1 MKAKKQ
7 LSNGSTYAVSTGTYA
22 GEMLIFIE
30 EDDKGAFNFLGVP
43 TMENRSF
50 PATAFNHAVDTKIL
64 DLVEVVPDYVF
75 EISKAQ
81 YIKNKENQ

>member
-1 MKAKKQ
+1 MKTKK
-7 LSNGSTYAVSTGTYA
+7 SPVNGSAYAVSTGTYA

-30 EDDKGAFNFLGVP
+30 EDDKKMFHFLGVP

-50 PATAFNHAVDTKIL
+50 PATAFNHAVNTKIV

-81 YIKNKENQ
+81 YEKNNETK